1 VKIHS
6 PRFHRSGSVGPLQ
19 LTARDR
25 EIIRLVHRHRFL
37 PSHHIAALLG
47 GSPQGVVRRLHLLFH
62 HGYLE
67 RPRAQL
73 KFVAGGGSQAIAY
86 GLGRKGAELLRR
98 EINVPAET
106 VSDEEQRNAVG
117 GMFFDHTL
125 LVSSIMVALEL
136 ASRKR
141 GVRLLYEDELA
152 LPVKKRPFQ
161 WWVKLAGN
169 TKLGV
174 IPDAAFALE
183 YADSSGQTQ
192 RVHFFLEADRGTM
205 PVVRKKLNQT
215 SFFRKLLAYEAT
227 WTNKAHQRHLGIQRF
242 RVLTVTTIP
251 DRVQSLL
258 NACSQLERGHGLF
271 LFADSSMLEKDLFSA
286 VWRNGKSGELSPL
299 LDLPIRQVP
308 PSPDISH

>member
-1 VKIHS
+1 M
-6 PRFHRSGSVGPLQ
+6 
-19 LTARDR
+19 A
-25 EIIRLVHRHRFL
+25 RLV
-37 PSHHIAALLG
+37 G
-47 GSPQGVVRRLHLLFH
+47 GSPQGVVRRLQLLFH

-98 EINVPAET
+98 ELNMPAEAGY
-106 VSDEEQRNAVG
+106 DEEQRNAVG

-141 GVRLLYEDELA
+141 GVRLLHEDELA

-174 IPDAAFALE
+174 IPDAVFALE
-183 YADSSGQTQ
+183 YAGADGQTQ
-192 RVHFFLEADRGTM
+192 RAHFFLEADRGTM
-205 PVVRKKLNQT
+205 PVVRKNLNQT

-227 WTNKAHQRHLGIQRF
+227 WTNKAHQRHLGIQSF

-271 LFADSSMLEKDLFSA
+271 LFADTSILERDLFST
-286 VWRNGKSGELSPL
+286 VWRNGKNGEFSPL

-308 PSPDISH
+308 PPPDISR